1 MSASAGEG
9 GYEMSVRQRELENTP
24 IFAELTAE
32 VDLEQLLDDATE
44 PDKGADQR
52 E

>member
-9 GYEMSVRQRELENTP
+9 GKEMSVRQRELENTP
-24 IFAELTAE
+24 IFAELSAKF
-32 VDLEQLLDDATE
+32 DLEQLLDEAAE
-44 PDKGADQR
+44 PDKGADQG